1 MFDPCRL
8 ASNATVNCGRAHCPA
23 AVFDLKGARN
33 HLSVLTRMRKRVGSL
48 SAGLALLAVCFM
60 PVTAFAQEGHHQSG
74 VTGQVFISVC
84 PVVRLGENCDRP
96 YPTGITIITD
106 DGQFVTEVVTDEEG
120 RFEVLLKP
128 GDYILIPKGAG
139 EATFP
144 RVDELAVHVEK
155 KQFTAVTIVYDSGI
169 R

>member
-1 MFDPCRL
+1 
-8 ASNATVNCGRAHCPA
+8 
-23 AVFDLKGARN
+23 
-33 HLSVLTRMRKRVGSL
+33 MRKPIASLIVGL
-48 SAGLALLAVCFM
+48 GLLAAGLM
-60 PVTAFAQEGHHQSG
+60 PVNAFAQEGHHQSG
-74 VTGQVFISVC
+74 ITGEVFIYIC

-106 DGQFVTEVVTDEEG
+106 DGQFVTEIVTDAEG
-120 RFEVLLKP
+120 HFEVFLKP
-128 GDYILIPKGAG
+128 GDYVLVPKGAG

-144 RVDELAVHVEK
+144 RVEELAVHVEK

>member
-1 MFDPCRL
+1 MKKQITSSIVGL
-8 ASNATVNCGRAHCPA
+8 GLVTASI
-23 AVFDLKGARN
+23 
-33 HLSVLTRMRKRVGSL
+33 
-48 SAGLALLAVCFM
+48 M
-60 PVTAFAQEGHHQSG
+60 PVNAFAQEGHHGSG

-106 DGQFVTEVVTDEEG
+106 DGQFVTEIITDAEA
-120 RFEVLLKP
+120 RFEVTLKP
-128 GDYILIPKGAG
+128 GDYVLVPKGAG
-139 EATFP
+139 EPTFP
-144 RVDELAVHVEK
+144 QVEELAVHVAR

>member
-1 MFDPCRL
+1 
-8 ASNATVNCGRAHCPA
+8 
-23 AVFDLKGARN
+23 
-33 HLSVLTRMRKRVGSL
+33 MRKRIGSL
-48 SAGLALLAVCFM
+48 SAGLGLLAMGFIS
-60 PVTAFAQEGHHQSG
+60 TNALAQEGHHQSG

-106 DGQFVTEVVTDEEG
+106 DGQFVTEIVTDAEG
-120 RFEVLLKP
+120 HFEVFLKP
-128 GDYILIPKGAG
+128 GDYVLVPKGAG

-144 RVDELAVHVEK
+144 RVEELAVHVEK